1 MTKKIICESC
11 GAILPF
17 EKVKDMSACPVC
29 NALFDDEGEGVD
41 NGETAQD
48 VVEDQDEGLMYFS
61 EIMTSF
67 KDKPQYNGVIAY
79 CSECKTINHLELDK
93 FDKLV
98 DCEYVILKQGL
109 TIKCKG
115 CGKEHKPKKIL
126 YKKKNNY
133 TPPRPHCPACGSIV
147 LKKIKTSSK
156 VLAAATVGVFALP
169 YNSKTFEC
177 QNCGYRF

>member
-1 MTKKIICESC
+1 MAKKIICESC

-17 EKVKDMSACPVC
+17 EKIKDMLACPVC
-29 NALFDDEGEGVD
+29 NALFDDEGDSVD
-41 NGETAQD
+41 NGGVAQD
-48 VVEDQDEGLMYFS
+48 VVEEPDEGLMYFN
-61 EIMTSF
+61 EI
-67 KDKPQYNGVIAY
+67 VIYEKASDLSHVNVY
-79 CSECKTINHLELDK
+79 CNECGKNNPLELDK

-98 DCEYVILKQGL
+98 DNEYVILKEGL
-109 TIKCKG
+109 TIKCRG
-115 CGKEHKPKKIL
+115 CGKEHKPRKIF
-126 YKKKNNY
+126 YKKKESY
-133 TPPRPHCPACGSIV
+133 ASPRPHCPVCNSIV